1 MTDESTHSSSTNQE
15 TGLKPAPTNGFRG
28 TGLVARM
35 RAAGV
40 HLALSIAA
48 VSLLAALMLWLWYPP
63 AYFVADGGWRVLRII
78 VLVDVVIGPLL
89 TLIVFN
95 RAKPELKRDLAVI
108 ALIQLAAFGY
118 GAATMYLYRPAF
130 VTVAGNAAFTVNWR
144 DLAAAGGDLSGAQ
157 ALAATAPAP
166 VLVDLRMPATAAE
179 RAALWTNFSQGGRAP
194 THEAHRYIALTPER
208 LDATLTSA
216 DDMAKLAKSDA
227 GIAAELAKVHAAH
240 PDKPAASLGF
250 LPITCRFDVVVL
262 VFDRKSGS
270 IIDWM
275 N

>member
-1 MTDESTHSSSTNQE
+1 MHDDTVSEATRES
-15 TGLKPAPTNGFRG
+15 GLKPAPTNGFRG
-28 TGLVARM
+28 AGLVDRL
-35 RAAGV
+35 RAAGL
-40 HLALSIAA
+40 HLALSVAA

-63 AYFVADGGWRVLRII
+63 AYFKADGGWRVLRII

-95 RAKPELKRDLAVI
+95 RAKPELRRDLAVI
-108 ALIQLAAFGY
+108 ALIQLAAFIY

-144 DLAAAGGDLSGAQ
+144 DLAAAGGDLSGAK

-166 VLVDLRMPATAAE
+166 VLVDLRLPPTAAE
-179 RAALWTNFSQGGRAP
+179 RAALWTAFSRGGRAP
-194 THEAHRYIALTPER
+194 THEAHRYIALTPAR
-208 LDATLTSA
+208 LDAILTSA
-216 DDMAKLAKSDA
+216 DEMVKLAKGDA

-240 PDKPAASLGF
+240 PDKAPASLGF
-250 LPITCRFDVVVL
+250 LPVTCRFDVVVL
-262 VFDRKSGS
+262 VFDRKSGR

>member
-1 MTDESTHSSSTNQE
+1 MTDPSTSTPAIQE
-15 TGLKPAPTNGFRG
+15 DGLRAAPTNGFRG
-28 TGLVARM
+28 AGLAARL
-35 RAAGV
+35 RAAGI

-48 VSLLAALMLWLWYPP
+48 VSLLGALMLWLWYPP

-89 TLIVFN
+89 TFIVFN

-144 DLAAAGGDLSGAQ
+144 DLAAAGGDLSGAR
-157 ALAATAPAP
+157 AFAATAPAP

-179 RAALWTNFSQGGRAP
+179 RAALWTEFSRSGRTP

-240 PDKPAASLGF
+240 PNKPPASLGF
-250 LPITCRFDVVVL
+250 LPVTCRFDVIVL
-262 VFDRKSGS
+262 VFDRKSGR

>member
-1 MTDESTHSSSTNQE
+1 MTAPSTSTPAIQE

-28 TGLVARM
+28 AGLAARM

-89 TLIVFN
+89 TFIVFN

-118 GAATMYLYRPAF
+118 GAATMYLYRSAF
-130 VTVAGNAAFTVNWR
+130 VTVAGNTAFTVNWR

-157 ALAATAPAP
+157 ALAAAAPAP

-179 RAALWTNFSQGGRAP
+179 RAALWTEFSRGGRAP
-194 THEAHRYIALTPER
+194 THEAHRYITLTPER

-227 GIAAELAKVHAAH
+227 GIAAELVKVHAAH
-240 PDKPAASLGF
+240 PDKPPASLGF
-250 LPITCRFDVVVL
+250 LPVTCRFDVVVL
-262 VFDRKSGS
+262 VFDRKSGR